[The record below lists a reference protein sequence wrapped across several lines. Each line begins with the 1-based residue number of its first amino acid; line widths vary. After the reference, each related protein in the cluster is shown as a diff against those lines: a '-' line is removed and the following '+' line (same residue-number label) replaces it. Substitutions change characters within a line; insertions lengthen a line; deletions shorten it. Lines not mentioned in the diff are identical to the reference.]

1 MKTLYTGGTFDLL
14 HFGHFSFLRQCRT
27 LAERVIVSLN
37 TDEFIEEFKGA
48 APILS
53 YDERREGLLRC
64 QYVDG
69 VVANVGGADSKPAI
83 EEVKPDIIAVGDD
96 WVRKDYYAKWGNVA
110 EAFNIQAEFDPVVAI
125 ARGGQWFKHAK
136 VKEKELKAY
145 GHSASH
151 DPKVWKDEKL
161 GKFIGIPW

>member
-96 WVRKDYYAKWGNVA
+96 WVKKDYYTQLGLTQNWLDDRGITLVYLPYTRGISSSEIKRRINM
-110 EAFNIQAEFDPVVAI
+110 I
-125 ARGGQWFKHAK
+125 AN
-136 VKEKELKAY
+136 
-145 GHSASH
+145 
-151 DPKVWKDEKL
+151 KL
-161 GKFIGIPW
+161 